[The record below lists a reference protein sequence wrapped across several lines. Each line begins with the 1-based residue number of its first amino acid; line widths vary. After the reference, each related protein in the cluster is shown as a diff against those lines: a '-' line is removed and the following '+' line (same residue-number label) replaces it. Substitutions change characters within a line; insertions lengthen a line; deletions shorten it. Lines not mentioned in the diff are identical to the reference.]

1 MSTIS
6 ALARSFASRLRRDEG
21 QGTVEYA
28 LVLAAVAGIGA
39 IIAAA
44 AIWPG
49 MSALFSAV
57 GAKITAALA
66 SL

>member
-1 MSTIS
+1 MSNIS
-6 ALARSFASRLRRDEG
+6 ALARSLASQLRRDEG

-44 AIWPG
+44 SIWPAMG
-49 MSALFSAV
+49 DLFTTV
-57 GAKITAALA
+57 GQKLNAAI
-66 SL
+66 